1 MTEDIQNATP
11 EQPAEESA
19 PKKSGSPMKYI
30 IVGVVGIVLVVA
42 VAFATLMLAGGQ
54 STPSETVAS
63 ETETAPETNNPAAPT
78 DEEVLDSLLAAEGDP
93 ELRELIK
100 ENLAV
105 LDYEPDP
112 SEMGTGTK
120 GMSEQD
126 SLDAIDW
133 LGKEKKRLAEWEAEL
148 KKRQAELTRLDKEV
162 SKKIIRIEQAESA
175 RIASLARL
183 YDGMDA
189 KSVARLMTNLDDE
202 TVVSILPRM
211 KAKNASQVLQMLPS
225 QRAARLSKK
234 MITIAGTD

>member
-1 MTEDIQNATP
+1 MI
-11 EQPAEESA
+11 
-19 PKKSGSPMKYI
+19 KYI
-30 IVGVVGIVLVVA
+30 IFGVVGIVLVVA
-42 VAFATLMLAGGQ
+42 VALVTLMLAGGK
-54 STPSETVAS
+54 STSTESVAS
-63 ETETAPETNNPAAPT
+63 ETDLKRNTDQQSEPT

-93 ELRELIK
+93 EVLELIK
-100 ENLAV
+100 ENLAA
-105 LDYEPDP
+105 LDYQPDA
-112 SEMGTGTK
+112 SELGTGTK

-133 LGKEKKRLAEWEAEL
+133 LAKEKKRLADREAEL
-148 KKRQAELTRLDKEV
+148 KKRQADLSRLDKEV

-234 MITIAGTD
+234 MITIAGTE